1 MSLYQEKLRK
11 AINEQKEVIKQ
22 FKIHIQETEIELKNE
37 VNVFEKVRFMK
48 RLRALRNTKLI
59 CEENL
64 KRIIKQIY

>member
-11 AINEQKEVIKQ
+11 AINEQKEVVKQ

-37 VNVFEKVRFMK
+37 VNVFEKIRLMK
-48 RLRALRNTKLI
+48 RLRTLRSTKLI

-64 KRIIKQIY
+64 RSIIKQIY